1 MGKRF
6 CGFGVSTCSEFFEN
20 LHVIDPLW
28 EGLLTG
34 KFASKLRGWIAAGP
48 MNLWGISSLS
58 IGLEDTVGIACIL
71 SEPWLLT
78 WSRSLAT
85 RVSPCRQLVHDM
97 TITTQ
102 HYKNKQHS
110 IQPGQQIIKAS
121 CVSGQTADHLAA
133 LRSPCESYHVSS
145 RCETSTGLRV
155 NVSHTCL
162 QGHAKSRCLCHLRH
176 DWLRLGKETSC
187 ISCLQNAS
195 AANRILTTA
204 K

>member
-48 MNLWGISSLS
+48 MNLWRISSLS

-145 RCETSTGLRV
+145 PCEFTLYLNGVASQCESYLSARPRQKQVPVPPAT
-155 NVSHTCL
+155 
-162 QGHAKSRCLCHLRH
+162 
-176 DWLRLGKETSC
+176 RLAQAGKGNFLHQLLTKC
-187 ISCLQNAS
+187 ISCE
-195 AANRILTTA
+195 
-204 K
+204 